1 MTEDFLYK
9 PIVKFECERLT
20 GTWIGHNN
28 SSLGLGT
35 RTRVVTGEGACCCY
49 VPVPG
54 EGGRVREKVNEE
66 LNRKSRKTLGLKCA
80 VRTVTMRS
88 VKAFKYIGA
97 FSTNL
102 GPGE

>member
-1 MTEDFLYK
+1 MRE
-9 PIVKFECERLT
+9 
-20 GTWIGHNN
+20 
-28 SSLGLGT
+28 
-35 RTRVVTGEGACCCY
+35 
-49 VPVPG
+49 G

-88 VKAFKYIGA
+88 VKAFKHIGA